1 MLQLLVRVLAALALS
16 LPLYSVA
23 EAQDE
28 VKLVESI
35 PPEVAEIVTGGGW
48 TEGKQNGFYRI
59 FVLMTGE
66 EDKFGAKLYLQWLA
80 VSEDKPEPA
89 VLKTVPVAE
98 INDRNLENAAIDIDG
113 EATKENEIALVVSS
127 FNFQAKKD
135 IYLRVTASLPG
146 KYAVSEMEAPAGQE
160 GEAGPPADVG
170 ADAPPAASGEVPP
183 AAGEAG
189 PAPKQP

>member
-1 MLQLLVRVLAALALS
+1 MLQLLVRVLAALALF
-16 LPLYSVA
+16 LPLYSAA

-28 VKLVESI
+28 LKLVESI

-160 GEAGPPADVG
+160 GEAGPPAGAG
-170 ADAPPAASGEVPP
+170 ADAPPASGEAAP